1 MYSLLPSRTRCY
13 FTIRQDRLQWE
24 RGIAEVIAETPERL
38 EVSLSSHVCATRL
51 CSRLWS
57 GSLGS
62 PSKLSDWIWM
72 DAVAP
77 SRRERVDGNVAGWR
91 AIDQRNRNAI
101 ARGPLCRAKGK
112 GLARRTRVCYNVC
125 YSPGI
130 SFCVPSL
137 GDE

>member
-1 MYSLLPSRTRCY
+1 MDSHLPSRTRSY

-38 EVSLSSHVCATRL
+38 EVSLSSHVCGTRL
-51 CSRLWS
+51 RSRLWS

-62 PSKLSDWIWM
+62 PSKLSDWSWT
-72 DAVAP
+72 DAVVP
-77 SRRERVDGNVAGWR
+77 SRREWVDGNVAGWR
-91 AIDQRNRNAI
+91 ATDQRNRDAI
-101 ARGPLCRAKGK
+101 PRGPLCRAKDK

-125 YSPGI
+125 YSPGS